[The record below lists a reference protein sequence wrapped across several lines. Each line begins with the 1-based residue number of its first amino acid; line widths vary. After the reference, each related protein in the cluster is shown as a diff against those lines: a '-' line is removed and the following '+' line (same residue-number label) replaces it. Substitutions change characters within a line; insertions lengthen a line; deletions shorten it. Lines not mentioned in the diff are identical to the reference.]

1 MSRTLLNGL
10 EQIQAGTVP
19 WSAMATGAIVP
30 IASIVNGSQLILST
44 GAVAM
49 GASLN
54 AGGFAIQ
61 SVGAPVNTSDAATK
75 IYVDDKVAG
84 VGGIFFCQT
93 IAVANVATLSAL
105 PTVDSYTMSAGQI
118 VLLTQQTTASQ
129 NGPWVVGTGAWTRPA
144 WWATGTTASP
154 GSYFYIDRYGTIY
167 GDTKWWMT
175 TIGTITV
182 DTTAIAFS
190 QDQSGTTY
198 SAGAGGGLTLTG
210 GAFSVNTGNGI
221 TLSSG
226 NVTAV
231 GTGIISVSGAGIAIS
246 ASSSNGQ
253 VILGNA
259 SNVPTWT
266 TLSGDLTLSATGTAT
281 LATVNSNIGAFGSG
295 AAIPVVTV
303 NGKGLVTAASTTG
316 VTAPAG
322 ALTGTTLAANVVSSS
337 LTGLGTITSGVWTG
351 SAVGIAYGGTG
362 QTTATLGF
370 NALSPLTTQGD
381 LIYGGTAGAGTR
393 LPIGTSAQVLIGG
406 TTPNWGAVNLSTMA
420 SGTLQ
425 AAQHPALS
433 GAITSTAGSLVTTLS
448 AAAVAL
454 SNMASLTANSLIG
467 NTTGSPATPAAVPI
481 GTGVATALGNAV
493 NGAGGAV
500 LFSGSLGTPTQ
511 GVLSACTGY
520 AAGSLTGLGTG
531 VATALGTAAA
541 GSSGGIVLATGPTVS
556 GATLSGTTTISNAP
570 IMSSLTGFLYG
581 NAGSAVTASASL
593 PSSALSM
600 SVNEVPSGL
609 INGSNTTYTLAH
621 APANSSLCF
630 FLNGQLLHP
639 GASYDY
645 TVSSLTVTMN
655 FAPAS
660 VDNLAANYF
669 Y

>member
-1 MSRTLLNGL
+1 MSRTLLNGT
-10 EQIQAGTVP
+10 EQIQAGTIP
-19 WSAMATGAIVP
+19 WSAMASGPIVP
-30 IASIVNGSQLILST
+30 IASIINGSQIILST

-61 SVGAPVNTSDAATK
+61 SLGAPVNTTDAATK

-84 VGGIFFCQT
+84 VGGIFFCQV

-105 PTVDSYTMSAGQI
+105 PTIDSYTMTTGQI

-129 NGPWVVGTGAWTRPA
+129 NGPWVVGTGAWTRPV
-144 WWATGTTASP
+144 WWASGTTASP
-154 GSYFYIDRYGTIY
+154 GSYFYIDKYGTLY

-198 SAGAGGGLTLTG
+198 SAAAGGGLTLTG

-231 GTGIISVSGAGIAIS
+231 GTGLITVGGSGIAIS
-246 ASSSNGQ
+246 ASSSNAQ

-266 TLSGDLTLSATGTAT
+266 TVSGDLTLSATGTAT
-281 LATVNSNIGAFGSG
+281 LASVNANVGSWCGG
-295 AAIPVVTV
+295 AAIPVLTV
-303 NGKGLVTAASTTG
+303 NGKGLVTAASTASI
-316 VTAPAG
+316 TAPAG
-322 ALTGTTLAANVVSSS
+322 ALTGTTLAANVVTSS
-337 LTGLGTITSGVWTG
+337 LTGLGTITSGTWTG
-351 SAVGIAYGGTG
+351 TAVAIGYGGTG
-362 QTTATLGF
+362 QNTALAGF

-381 LIYGGTAGAGTR
+381 LIYGGTAGSATR
-393 LPIGTSAQVLIGG
+393 LPVGTSSQALIGG
-406 TTPNWGAVNLSTMA
+406 TTPSWGAVNLSTMA

-425 AAQHPALS
+425 AAQHPALT
-433 GAITSTAGSLVTTLS
+433 GAITTTAGSLATTLS

-454 SNMASLTANSLIG
+454 SNMASLAANSLIG
-467 NTTGSPATPAAVPI
+467 NATGSPATPAAVPI

-500 LFSGSLGTPTQ
+500 LYSGQLGTPTQ

-531 VATALGTAAA
+531 VSTALGLAVS
-541 GSSGGIVLATGPTVS
+541 GSSGIVLATGPTVS

-570 IMSSLTGFLYG
+570 ILSALTGFLYG
-581 NAGSAVTASASL
+581 NASSAVTASTTL
-593 PSSALSM
+593 PSTALVM
-600 SVNEVPSGL
+600 SVNETPTGAL
-609 INGSNTTYTLAH
+609 NGSNTTFTLAH
-621 APANSSLCF
+621 TPANSSLAF
-630 FLNGQLLHP
+630 FLNGQLLRP

-645 TVSSLTVTMN
+645 TISAGTVTMA

-660 VDNLAANYF
+660 VDYVSANYF